1 MASTTPFFKAFGPLL
16 FGRPLRC
23 AAARLKRAASLEDLY
38 DLFGHLFSEK
48 LLGLEE
54 EGLNSRE
61 RVFSPKVTFWAF
73 VGQVLSPG
81 SPCRE
86 AVRKVEAWWQRTSKE
101 AFEGISPDTGAYTR
115 ARARL
120 DLPTLHL
127 IHSQLAW
134 NLERRVLA
142 AERPLAGRSIKIVDG
157 TTLSMPDT
165 PANQQVW
172 PQTRSQQPGL
182 GFPLMKLVGLF
193 SLASGALLE
202 YATGSLRDHETTLFR
217 RLWEKLVRGDILL
230 GDRGFCSYEI
240 LASLAARG
248 VDCLLRLHAMR
259 SRDFRRGKRL
269 GHDDRLL
276 LWEKPAKCPPHC
288 TPEEF
293 AALPAT
299 LAVRQIRLHVAA
311 KGFRTKTVVL
321 ATTLLDPEEYPADE
335 LRALYGQRWQV
346 EGHFFAIK
354 ELLAMGI
361 LRCKSPAMIQ
371 RETALHVIAYNL
383 VRALMQR
390 SAHGHDVP
398 LGRISFKGSVDALR
412 QWSAVI
418 AAASGQPKKQDA
430 LIEEL
435 LSAIA
440 RDPVPERPGRSEP
453 RAKKRRPKNYQL
465 LTRPRR
471 KMGNLPRRNRPK
483 KAKR

>member
-1 MASTTPFFKAFGPLL
+1 MASTTPFFQAFGPLL
-16 FGRPLRC
+16 FGRPVRH
-23 AAARLKRAASLEDLY
+23 ATARLKRAGSLEDLY
-38 DLFGHLFSEK
+38 ELFGHLFSDK
-48 LLGLEE
+48 LLELEE
-54 EGLNSRE
+54 SGPNSRE
-61 RVFSPKVTFWAF
+61 RVFSPKVTFWTF
-73 VGQVLSPG
+73 VAQVLSPG

-86 AVRKVEAWWQRTSKE
+86 AVRLVEAWWRRTAKG
-101 AFEGISPDTGAYTR
+101 AFAGLSADTGAYTR

-120 DLPTLHL
+120 DLSTLQL
-127 IHSQLAW
+127 INSQLAW
-134 NLERRVLA
+134 SLERRVLES
-142 AERPLAGRSIKIVDG
+142 ERPLARRGVKIVDG

-165 PANQQVW
+165 PANQARW
-172 PQTRSQQPGL
+172 PQGCSQKPGL
-182 GFPLMKLVGLF
+182 GFPCMKLVGLF

-202 YATGSLRDHETTLFR
+202 SVTGSLREHETTLFR
-217 RLWEKLVRGDILL
+217 GLWEKLARGDILL

-259 SRDFRRGKRL
+259 PIDFRRGKRL
-269 GHDDRLL
+269 GHDDRLVT
-276 LWEKPAKCPPHC
+276 WARPAKCPPHC
-288 TPEEF
+288 SAREF

-299 LAVRQIRLHVAA
+299 LEVRLIRLRVGA

-321 ATTLLDPEEYPADE
+321 ATSLLDPEEYRADE
-335 LRALYGQRWQV
+335 LRALYGRRWQV
-346 EGHFFAIK
+346 EGHFFQIK

-361 LRCKSPAMIQ
+361 LRCKSPAMIE
-371 RETALHVIAYNL
+371 REVALHVIAYNL

-390 SAHGHDVP
+390 AAHGHDVP

-430 LIEEL
+430 LIEDL
-435 LSAIA
+435 LAAIA

-453 RAKKRRPKNYQL
+453 RARKRRPKNYQL

-471 KMGNLPRRNRPK
+471 KMGNLPRRNRPRK
-483 KAKR
+483 TKR